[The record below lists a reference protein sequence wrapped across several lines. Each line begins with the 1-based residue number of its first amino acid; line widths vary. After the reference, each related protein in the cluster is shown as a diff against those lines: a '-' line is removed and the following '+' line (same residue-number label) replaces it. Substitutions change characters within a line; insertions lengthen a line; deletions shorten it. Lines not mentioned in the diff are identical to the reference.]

1 MNVTLSNFRCHRHQ
15 TFTFASG
22 LNLIEGKSGQG
33 KTTILDAI
41 SWCLLGKQR
50 NVLTRGEKK
59 CSVVVNLTTSEGLL
73 TLTRTKLPSRLVVSL
88 PDGRMLEDDAAQEY
102 IFTLIGGENF
112 ELTSYMLQKGTTQ
125 FFTLPAAEKRKFI
138 ESLSKQHNNLEQ
150 VKERVQTRIK
160 ELKAILAKHQTLL
173 DYTRASKPLLLKQ
186 VDLLGLEYTSDLE
199 LSERLLQKT
208 EEEYTRQHTVLKGI
222 LAEYLRE
229 MSYSKKAESEKVE
242 LESELKMLTS
252 QLENVSSHL
261 STLDYSS
268 LPHIEQQLLL
278 GQQHT
283 EHQKKKSELLQAK
296 RNYEDVIKQEE
307 AALKE
312 RIEQL
317 ESQLQPES
325 ELREN
330 PDLKKRYQDLLKHR
344 DLTARLPAEVSLE
357 SQKELVSRLR
367 EIQQRKTVVGCPHC
381 SKGLVL
387 RVNTV
392 SKADGK
398 PLTEEEK
405 KLVGSLP
412 EEEKKLLLLEK
423 KSAVREQ
430 ILHELSEIQVY
441 PEAEEE
447 YNREKEQL
455 QQSKSVREKNA
466 FIRSQLES
474 LKKTTAKDKFLS
486 LRKQYE
492 KELEVFKSMPKGE
505 PVENLEQL
513 ALRVKE
519 LTKTKMEAENLQKE
533 LSRLN
538 QKILERREKLARLP
552 EVKESAKTEEVERVQ
567 KQSLE
572 MEDKLLGLKQMREK
586 LSKIEEYSKR
596 RGEYKKWEQSVK
608 KQSELVEITGQE
620 LVSLETFLRKITE
633 AETKCLEETIRV
645 LNRKVQEY
653 LDKFF
658 PEDPIR
664 MELATEKESKKSVK
678 TEIGL
683 KVLYKSEECDL
694 SSLSGGEY
702 DRCALA
708 FLLAVNEVCSSPLLI
723 LDESIGSLDNTNAEN
738 VLEVLKETIAD
749 KVVILVQHQATCG
762 SYDHVVRV

>member
-1 MNVTLSNFRCHRHQ
+1 MNVTLTNFRCHRHQ

-59 CSVVVNLTTSEGLL
+59 CSVMLNLSTPQGLL
-73 TLTRTKLPSRLVVSL
+73 SLTRTKLPSRLVISL

-102 IFTLIGGENF
+102 VYQLIGGENF

-160 ELKAILAKHQTLL
+160 ELKANLAKHQTLL
-173 DYTRASKPLLLKQ
+173 DYTRASKPMQAKE
-186 VDLLGLEYTSDLE
+186 VDLLGLEYACDLE

-208 EEEYTRQHTVLKGI
+208 EEEYTRQHAVLKGI

-229 MSYSKKAESEKVE
+229 MSNRKKAESEKVE
-242 LESELKMLTS
+242 LESVIKMLTS
-252 QLENVSSHL
+252 QLENTSSRL

-268 LPHIEQQLLL
+268 LSHVEQQLLL

-283 EHQKKKSELLQAK
+283 EHQKKKAELLQAK
-296 RNYEDVIKQEE
+296 KNYEDVVKQEE
-307 AALKE
+307 AALRE

-325 ELREN
+325 SLQEN
-330 PDLKKRYQDLLKHR
+330 PELKKRYQDLLKHR
-344 DLTARLPAEVSLE
+344 DLTSRLPAEVNLD
-357 SQKELVSRLR
+357 SQKELVSRLK

-387 RVNTV
+387 RVNAV
-392 SKADGK
+392 AKADGK

-430 ILHELSEIQVY
+430 ILQELSEIQLS
-441 PEAEEE
+441 PQAEEE
-447 YNREKEQL
+447 YNREREQL
-455 QQSKSVREKNA
+455 QQSKTVREKNA

-505 PVENLEQL
+505 AIENLEQL
-513 ALRVKE
+513 ALQVKE
-519 LTKTKMEAENLQKE
+519 LSRVKMEAENLERE

-538 QKILERREKLARLP
+538 QKILATQQSLSRLP
-552 EVKESAKTEEVERVQ
+552 AMKESVSAEEVERVQ
-567 KQSLE
+567 QKSRE
-572 MEDKLLGLKQMREK
+572 MEEKLLGLKQMREK
-586 LSKIEEYSKR
+586 LTKVEEYAKR
-596 RGEYKKWEQSVK
+596 RREYKNWEQSVK
-608 KQSELVEITGQE
+608 KQAELVEITGQE

-658 PEDPIR
+658 PDDPIR

-678 TEIGL
+678 TEIAL

-723 LDESIGSLDNTNAEN
+723 LDESIGSLDMTNAEN
-738 VLEVLKETIAD
+738 VLEVLKETVQE

>member
-59 CSVVVNLTTSEGLL
+59 CSVVVNLNTPQGLL

-160 ELKAILAKHQTLL
+160 ELKAVFQRHQHLL
-173 DYTRASKPLLLKQ
+173 EFTKASRPPAPQ
-186 VDLLGLEYTSDLE
+186 TPDLLGLEYQVDLE
-199 LSERLLQKT
+199 LARRLSENTKVF
-208 EEEYTRQHTVLKGI
+208 YTQHQSHTKKV
-222 LAEYLRE
+222 LAEYLQQLSSVR
-229 MSYSKKAESEKVE
+229 KVESERAE
-242 LESELKMLTS
+242 LESRLRMLKS
-252 QLENVSSHL
+252 QLEQIRERLH
-261 STLDYSS
+261 TLDYSG
-268 LPHIEQQLLL
+268 LTEVQQKLLL
-278 GQQHT
+278 SQQHT
-283 EHQKKKSELLQAK
+283 EHQKKKTELLQAK
-296 RNYEDVIKQEE
+296 KNYEDVVKQEE
-307 AALKE
+307 TSLKE
-312 RIEQL
+312 QIERL
-317 ESQLQPES
+317 ESQLQPEVTLS
-325 ELREN
+325 ENTE
-330 PDLKKRYQDLLKHR
+330 LKRRYQDLLKHR
-344 DLTARLPAEVSLE
+344 ELTTKLSSEVDVLP
-357 SQKELVSRLR
+357 QRELVERLR
-367 EIQQRKTVVGCPHC
+367 EIQQRKTVIGCPHC

-387 RVNTV
+387 RLNTIA
-392 SKADGK
+392 KADSK
-398 PLTEEEK
+398 PLTEEERK
-405 KLVGSLP
+405 AVGSLP
-412 EEEKKLLLLEK
+412 EEEKKLQILEK
-423 KSAVREQ
+423 KATIREQ
-430 ILHELSEIQVY
+430 ILQELSEIKVF

-447 YNREKEQL
+447 YQQHQQDL
-455 QQSKSVREKNA
+455 QSAKSVREKNA

-474 LKKTTAKDKFLS
+474 LKKTSAKDKFLS

-505 PVENLEQL
+505 PAENLQSL
-513 ALRVKE
+513 ADRVSS
-519 LTKTKMEAENLQKE
+519 LTRVKMEAETLEKE
-533 LSRLN
+533 VVLTEKKIRVEEEKLSRLS
-538 QKILERREKLARLP
+538 LP
-552 EVKESAKTEEVERVQ
+552 TETVSQEEVERVQ
-567 KQSLE
+567 QLSLQLE
-572 MEDKLLGLKQMREK
+572 EKVGLVESVEGKISR
-586 LSKIEEYSKR
+586 IEEYATR
-596 RGEYKKWEQSVK
+596 RRAYKKWEQSVTR
-608 KQSELVEITGQE
+608 QTELVEATGQE

-645 LNRKVQEY
+645 LNRKIQEY
-653 LDKFF
+653 LEKFF
-658 PEDPIR
+658 PDEPMR